1 MSQSWIEFW
10 NWILNLTQNNL
21 SQLFKSTVKIW
32 AKLNI
37 RNLVKNYPILQVR
50 SWICGWHGSWLVLK
64 SFSLGQVSLLWKF
77 ELNWTS
83 GTLSRTTLSSKY
95 EVGSVEDMVPDLSWY
110 HLVLVRWVYCE
121 NLSSIA
127 CLVAEKSLCGW
138 VVQQQNRVT
147 PSPSL

>member
-50 SWICGWHGSWLVLK
+50 SWICGWHGSWFVLK
-64 SFSLGQVSLLWKF
+64 SFSLGQVSLLWKI
-77 ELNWTS
+77 ELNWMS
-83 GTLSRTTLSSKY
+83 GCWEK
-95 EVGSVEDMVPDLSWY
+95 SVW
-110 HLVLVRWVYCE
+110 W
-121 NLSSIA
+121 
-127 CLVAEKSLCGW
+127 VAEQS
-138 VVQQQNRVT
+138 RVT
-147 PSPSL
+147 PNPSPLELDFWLWFGLWQYNWICFVVVYQEDQWSSSLL